1 MVTCAEN
8 YIQEYQHLQTQTLI
22 DEVEYLTKYIQRY
35 QTIIGSEDQKRLD
48 AMLKLIASREA
59 AVDKEKR

>member
-1 MVTCAEN
+1 MITCTEN
-8 YIQEYQHLQTQTLI
+8 YVQEYQHLQTQTLL
-22 DEVEYLTKYIQRY
+22 DEVEYLRKYIQRY

-59 AVDKEKR
+59 AVDK